1 MPALAATI
9 QVENRRNKPMKP
21 IILKSHEVIHL
32 RDTGS
37 VIAWRVVKPQPEF
50 CGGEGEERDH
60 SKWGDHCMDR
70 SPTFVPVKD
79 WPCPYGRTGE
89 QRFVKEVF
97 RIFDSGVEC
106 GCHDQCSCA
115 RYNGKPVYRADCD
128 DSEAKW
134 RSSIHMKEAQ
144 SRFTV
149 TLDVGLKRIQEVT
162 EEEAEMSG
170 CECVVCGR
178 VMDGRS
184 EDDCHCFHA
193 KAGRSDI
200 WITIESTNPGS
211 WDRNDYF
218 WSIKCT
224 LTK

>member
-1 MPALAATI
+1 
-9 QVENRRNKPMKP
+9 MKP

-89 QRFVKEVF
+89 ERWVKETF
-97 RIFDSGVEC
+97 RFDGIDHLIGIAKQDRSEVV
-106 GCHDQCSCA
+106 H
-115 RYNGKPVYRADCD
+115 KADLIGDRMID
-128 DSEAKW
+128 DCPWTPST
-134 RSSIHMKEAQ
+134 HMPQWA

-149 TLDVGLKRIQEVT
+149 TLNVGLKRIQEVT
-162 EEEAEMSG
+162 EEEAMDSG
-170 CECVVCGR
+170 VEPTKPLYGDCGGFKHFGHI
-178 VMDGRS
+178 DGLVNAMKRS
-184 EDDCHCFHA
+184 
-193 KAGRSDI
+193 
-200 WITIESTNPGS
+200 NPGS